1 MSRTTP
7 LAPCGSRPRGGPAL
21 VLLALAAMMG
31 PIASGAVAQAEDKPR
46 LLVGQAPEKYVKADN
61 VLLADVPNKDL
72 SVLRLRPNSKGQFF
86 LFISNPTKEDRTFQ
100 VRLVGAAGTVLQSLP
115 AVPVSKGQTAPVPPP
130 EPAPAAKPAAEEP
143 APKVPPAKETAAWLE
158 GRGLPPQFRIRLVE
172 VPKKVADKPLAEE
185 VVRHEI
191 QLGLLL
197 PARYLQV
204 TQPTYR
210 AEDERLSVTIQ
221 GENSLVGE
229 PCLVKMRLDLFDP
242 AAGAVKEFVPA
253 DGVLQLPVTAGAAN
267 KVELFV
273 KDPALKTL
281 GKTRGLLTLSAD
293 GYERAFRYSVDFG
306 ATGGAEAVKPLIQS
320 RVELKAPAVAV
331 PGAPLPVRVGLD
343 NLETLPGLPAA
354 AGPLDDEVVLRLAF
368 GRREKRGEEQTRFV
382 AYSSKDL
389 EGHRFQRILLNPRA
403 ADGAVAF
410 RTEVHDWE
418 VEVPTKGVFGTNEV
432 RVEVLRKEAAQPV
445 ENSSGTPPAV
455 YAPVTLD
462 GVAPSI
468 VSGRPDDDRLIA
480 GQARPR
486 LVRGQPIPVVA
497 RVKAPPSGLRS
508 VAFVTDKLVPDP
520 KLPGVLVIPEGAT
533 RVPGKHRAKEDKD
546 GVEVWEAVLAE
557 VPTDKK
563 GKIEVVVEAVS
574 NAGLKDLGRF
584 EIVLV
589 DAPPAAA
596 GATLGS
602 IKGKVLEGGRGQPGL
617 LVVLKDGMGNLKAD
631 ATTNDAGEYEFKD
644 LPPGPYVVSAVKKKS
659 STKGEKPVQVKAGKD
674 PATADVNLLR

>member
-1 MSRTTP
+1 M
-7 LAPCGSRPRGGPAL
+7 AGG
-21 VLLALAAMMG
+21 G
-31 PIASGAVAQAEDKPR
+31 
-46 LLVGQAPEKYVKADN
+46 
-61 VLLADVPNKDL
+61 
-72 SVLRLRPNSKGQFF
+72 
-86 LFISNPTKEDRTFQ
+86 
-100 VRLVGAAGTVLQSLP
+100 
-115 AVPVSKGQTAPVPPP
+115 
-130 EPAPAAKPAAEEP
+130 
-143 APKVPPAKETAAWLE
+143 
-158 GRGLPPQFRIRLVE
+158 GLPPQFRIRLVE

-293 GYERAFRYSVDFG
+293 GYELRLPLLRRFWGDGRRGGRQAVDTEPG
-306 ATGGAEAVKPLIQS
+306 
-320 RVELKAPAVAV
+320 RVEGTAVAV

-418 VEVPTKGVFGTNEV
+418 VRCRPRASSARTRW

-520 KLPGVLVIPEGAT
+520 KLPGVLVIPEGRDPRAGQA
-533 RVPGKHRAKEDKD
+533 PG
-546 GVEVWEAVLAE
+546 
-557 VPTDKK
+557 
-563 GKIEVVVEAVS
+563 
-574 NAGLKDLGRF
+574 
-584 EIVLV
+584 
-589 DAPPAAA
+589 
-596 GATLGS
+596 
-602 IKGKVLEGGRGQPGL
+602 EGGQGRRRSLGGGPGRG
-617 LVVLKDGMGNLKAD
+617 AD
-631 ATTNDAGEYEFKD
+631 RQEREDRGR
-644 LPPGPYVVSAVKKKS
+644 GR
-659 STKGEKPVQVKAGKD
+659 G
-674 PATADVNLLR
+674 R